1 MNDRVTRQPVMLTCD
16 DASELAGL
24 YVLDALEAAESEAVR
39 AHLYACAKAHPE
51 FAELGGVVPA
61 LAELFQPV
69 DAPADLKD
77 RVMAAVAAENV
88 PAQPATFSP
97 AIPGAARSQAEMDAR
112 VWEPPASERPP
123 ARRHSSLGWGMAAAA
138 VMVIAVLG
146 AWNAV
151 LQSRAGEVEQRVAE
165 VELRV
170 AEAEQRV
177 AEAEQRAQ
185 VIAQAI
191 SASTDPDSEVAV
203 LRGTGPA
210 QGASGYA
217 AFPSDG
223 DGYIVL
229 VDLPAAPAGQTYQAW
244 YLVDGEATS
253 AGLMTVGSDGYAVL
267 AGVANREDAQQIA
280 LTIEPAGGVET
291 PSGDP
296 VVAGDLSA

>member
-1 MNDRVTRQPVMLTCD
+1 
-16 DASELAGL
+16 
-24 YVLDALEAAESEAVR
+24 
-39 AHLYACAKAHPE
+39 
-51 FAELGGVVPA
+51 
-61 LAELFQPV
+61 
-69 DAPADLKD
+69 
-77 RVMAAVAAENV
+77 
-88 PAQPATFSP
+88 
-97 AIPGAARSQAEMDAR
+97 
-112 VWEPPASERPP
+112 
-123 ARRHSSLGWGMAAAA
+123 MAAAA

>member
-16 DASELAGL
+16 EASELAGL
-24 YVLDALEAAESEAVR
+24 YVLDALEAAEYVAVR
-39 AHLYACAKAHPE
+39 AHLHVCAESHPE

-69 DAPADLKD
+69 EAPAALKS
-77 RVMAAVAAENV
+77 RVMAAVAAERA
-88 PAQPATFSP
+88 PARPASSST
-97 AIPGAARSQAEMDAR
+97 AVPGAARSQAEMDAR
-112 VWEPPASERPP
+112 VWEPPAAERPR
-123 ARRHSSLGWGMAAAA
+123 ARRPSSLGWGMAAAA

-217 AFPSDG
+217 AFPNDG

-229 VDLPAAPAGQTYQAW
+229 VDLPAAPVGQVYQAW
-244 YLVDGEATS
+244 YLVDGQATS
-253 AGLMTVGSDGYAVL
+253 AGLMTVGSDGYAVM
-267 AGVANREDAQQIA
+267 AGVASREDAQQIA

>member
-16 DASELAGL
+16 EASELAGL
-24 YVLDALEAAESEAVR
+24 YVLDALEAAESVAVR
-39 AHLYACAKAHPE
+39 AHLHVCAESHPE

-69 DAPADLKD
+69 EAPAALKS
-77 RVMAAVAAENV
+77 RVMAAVAAERA
-88 PAQPATFSP
+88 PAQPASSSTP
-97 AIPGAARSQAEMDAR
+97 VPGAARSQAEMDAR
-112 VWEPPASERPP
+112 VWEPPAAERPR
-123 ARRHSSLGWGMAAAA
+123 ARRPSSLGWGMAAAA

-146 AWNAV
+146 AWNVV

-170 AEAEQRV
+170 AEAEQSV

>member
-16 DASELAGL
+16 EASELAGL
-24 YVLDALEAAESEAVR
+24 YVLDALEAAESVAVR
-39 AHLYACAKAHPE
+39 AHLHVCAESHPE

-77 RVMAAVAAENV
+77 RVMAAVAAERA
-88 PAQPATFSP
+88 PARPASSST
-97 AIPGAARSQAEMDAR
+97 AVPGAARSQAEMDAR
-112 VWEPPASERPP
+112 VWEPPAAERPR
-123 ARRHSSLGWGMAAAA
+123 ARRPSSLGWGMAAAA

-146 AWNAV
+146 AWNVV
-151 LQSRAGEVEQRVAE
+151 LQTRAGEVEQRS
-165 VELRV
+165 
-170 AEAEQRV
+170 QM
-177 AEAEQRAQ
+177 
-185 VIAQAI
+185 IAQAI
-191 SASTDPDSEVAV
+191 AVSTDPEAEVAV

-210 QGASGYA
+210 EGASGFA
-217 AFPSDG
+217 AFPRDG

>member
-1 MNDRVTRQPVMLTCD
+1 MLTCE

-24 YVLDALEAAESEAVR
+24 YVLDALDAAESEAVR
-39 AHLYACAKAHPE
+39 AHLYACAKVHPE

-77 RVMAAVAAENV
+77 RVMAAVAAERE
-88 PAQPATFSP
+88 PARPASSFR
-97 AIPGAARSQAEMDAR
+97 AVPGAARSQAEMDAR

-170 AEAEQRV
+170 EEAEQRV

-185 VIAQAI
+185 LIAQAI

-203 LRGTGPA
+203 LRGSGPA

-217 AFPSDG
+217 AFPNDG

-229 VDLPAAPAGQTYQAW
+229 VDLPAAPAGQVYQAW
-244 YLVDGEATS
+244 YLVDGRATS
-253 AGLMTVGSDGYAVL
+253 AGLMTVGSDGYAVM
-267 AGVANREDAQQIA
+267 AGVHSREDAQQIA